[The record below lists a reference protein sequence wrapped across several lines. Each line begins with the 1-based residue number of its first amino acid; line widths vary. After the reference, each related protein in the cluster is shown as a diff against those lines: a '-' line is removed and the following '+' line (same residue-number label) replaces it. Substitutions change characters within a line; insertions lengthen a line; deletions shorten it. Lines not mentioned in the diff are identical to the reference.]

1 MVRRAAR
8 RGDAEINIGEVAFLA
23 GIIISIAAAFIPTE
37 IVTKGVVYLVLLILG
52 FIVGLLNLRKE
63 EYTTFLLVSLIFL
76 IPGTFETIYQL
87 SVIGEPLEKILT
99 AISTFVLPAA
109 LIVAFKTLWDIASS
123 R

>member
-1 MVRRAAR
+1 MAR
-8 RGDAEINIGEVAFLA
+8 RTTRKGEAEVNIGEVAFLV
-23 GIIISIAAAFIPTE
+23 GIIISIAAAFIPAE
-37 IVTKGVVYLVLLILG
+37 IVANGVVYLVLLILG

-76 IPGTFETIYQL
+76 IPGTLKPIYQL

-109 LIVAFKTLWDIASS
+109 LIVAFKTLWDVASA

>member
-1 MVRRAAR
+1 MVRRATR
-8 RGDAEINIGEVAFLA
+8 KGEAEVNIGEAAFLV
-23 GIIISIAAAFIPTE
+23 GIIISIAAAFIPAE
-37 IVTKGVVYLVLLILG
+37 IVAKGVVYLVLLILG

-76 IPGTFETIYQL
+76 IPGTFESIYQL

-109 LIVAFKTLWDIASS
+109 LIVAFKTLWDVAST

>member
-76 IPGTFETIYQL
+76 IPGAFESIYQL
-87 SVIGEPLEKILT
+87 SVIGEPLKNILT
-99 AISTFVLPAA
+99 SISTFVLPAA
-109 LIVAFKTLWDIASS
+109 LIVAFKTLWNIASTH
-123 R
+123 